1 MCRKIVARLAGGYR
15 KNISPSWIGESDT
28 AGGEMSKRHSGARSG
43 GFVNDSDTINDR
55 VTDDALIAREFGAAR
70 PLRSGS
76 ARFRCGGKGPPRAE
90 RKRGGRGDRGRWG
103 PRRGAGQSLRRTKHG

>member
-76 ARFRCGGKGPPRAE
+76 ARFRCGGRRPPRAE
-90 RKRGGRGDRGRWG
+90 RKRGAPGPSDRWG
-103 PRRGAGQSLRRTKHG
+103 SRLRAGDNLP